1 MAMTHP
7 SSPPPAFPWPDLA
20 GRLVDGGHVLP
31 VRVYYEDTD
40 FSGVVYHAS
49 YLRFFERGRTDFL
62 RLLGVGHAAMAAGA
76 FGSARAFAVRT
87 MTLDFRR
94 PATIDDVLEVTTR
107 RAALSGARIVLD
119 QTIARAGEALVTAS
133 VTVAVIDGEG
143 RPCRLPVSLRE
154 RLAEPAVRAA
164 P

>member
-1 MAMTHP
+1 MTHTP
-7 SSPPPAFPWPDLA
+7 SPPPAAASWPDLA

-62 RLLGVGHAAMAAGA
+62 RLLGIGHAAMAAGA
-76 FGSARAFAVRT
+76 FGAARAFAVRS

-94 PATIDDVLEVTTR
+94 PATIDDVLEVATR
-107 RAALSGARIVLD
+107 RAELSGARIVLD
-119 QTIARAGEALVTAS
+119 QTIARAGEVLVTAT
-133 VTVAVIDGEG
+133 VTVAVIDGDG
-143 RPCRLPVSLRE
+143 RPCRLPAAIRE
-154 RLAEPAVRAA
+154 RLG
-164 P
+164 

>member
-1 MAMTHP
+1 MTNP
-7 SSPPPAFPWPDLA
+7 PSPPPSTIPWPDLA

-49 YLRFFERGRTDFL
+49 YLRFLERGRTDFL
-62 RLLGVGHAAMAAGA
+62 RLLGIGHAAMAAGA
-76 FGSARAFAVRT
+76 FGAARAFAVRT
-87 MTLDFRR
+87 MSLDFRK

-107 RAALSGARIVLD
+107 RAELSGARIVLD
-119 QTIARAGEALVTAS
+119 QAIARDGVVLVTAT

-143 RPCRLPVSLRE
+143 RPCRLPVAIRE
-154 RLAEPAVRAA
+154 RLG
-164 P
+164 

>member
-1 MAMTHP
+1 MTRLP
-7 SSPPPAFPWPDLA
+7 SPPLAAPWPDLA
-20 GRLVDGGHVLP
+20 GRLVAGGHVLP

-49 YLRFFERGRTDFL
+49 YLRFLERGRTDFL
-62 RLLGVGHAAMAAGA
+62 RLLGIGHAAMAAGA

-107 RAALSGARIVLD
+107 RADVSGARIVLD
-119 QTIARAGEALVTAS
+119 QAIARDGVALVTAT

-143 RPCRLPVSLRE
+143 RPCRLPAAIRA
-154 RLAEPAVRAA
+154 RLG
-164 P
+164 

>member
-1 MAMTHP
+1 MT
-7 SSPPPAFPWPDLA
+7 SVSFPLS
-20 GRLVDGGHVLP
+20 GEIVENVHHLTQ
-31 VRVYYEDTD
+31 RVYYEDTD

-62 RLLGVGHAAMAAGA
+62 RLLGIGHAAMADGA
-76 FGSARAFAVRT
+76 FGAARAFAVRS

-107 RAALSGARIVLD
+107 RTELSGARIVLD
-119 QTIARAGEALVTAS
+119 QAIGRDGAVLVTAT

-143 RPCRLPVSLRE
+143 RPCRLPVAIRE
-154 RLAEPAVRAA
+154 RLG
-164 P
+164 

>member
-1 MAMTHP
+1 MSHTP
-7 SSPPPAFPWPDLA
+7 SPPPPAAPWPDLA

-76 FGSARAFAVRT
+76 FGVARAFAVRT

-94 PATIDDVLEVTTR
+94 AATIDDVLEVTTR
-107 RAALSGARIVLD
+107 RADLSGARIVLD
-119 QTIARAGEALVTAS
+119 QTIARDGETLVTAT
-133 VTVAVIDGEG
+133 VTVAVIDGDG
-143 RPCRLPVSLRE
+143 RPCRLPAAIRE
-154 RLAEPAVRAA
+154 RLG
-164 P
+164 

>member
-1 MAMTHP
+1 MAEP
-7 SSPPPAFPWPDLA
+7 PSPPPSAAPWPDLA

-76 FGSARAFAVRT
+76 FGAARAFAVRS
-87 MTLDFRR
+87 MSLDFRR
-94 PATIDDVLEVTTR
+94 PATIDDVLVVTTR
-107 RAALSGARIVLD
+107 RGDLSGARIVLD
-119 QTIARAGEALVTAS
+119 QTIARDGDTLVTAS

-143 RPCRLPVSLRE
+143 RPCRLPAAIRA
-154 RLAEPAVRAA
+154 RLG
-164 P
+164 

>member
-1 MAMTHP
+1 MAMTDP
-7 SSPPPAFPWPDLA
+7 SSPSPAFPWPDLA

-62 RLLGVGHAAMAAGA
+62 RLLGVGHTAMAAGA
-76 FGSARAFAVRT
+76 FGAARAFAVRA

-107 RAALSGARIVLD
+107 RAELTGARIVLD
-119 QTIARAGEALVTAS
+119 QTIARAGEVLVTAT
-133 VTVAVIDGEG
+133 VTVAVIDGDG
-143 RPCRLPVSLRE
+143 RPCRLPAAIRE
-154 RLAEPAVRAA
+154 RFG
-164 P
+164 

>member
-1 MAMTHP
+1 
-7 SSPPPAFPWPDLA
+7 
-20 GRLVDGGHVLP
+20 VLP

-76 FGSARAFAVRT
+76 FGVARAFAVRT

-94 PATIDDVLEVTTR
+94 AATIDDVLEVTTR
-107 RAALSGARIVLD
+107 RADLSGARIVLD
-119 QTIARAGEALVTAS
+119 QTIARDGETLVTAT
-133 VTVAVIDGEG
+133 VTVAVIDGDG
-143 RPCRLPVSLRE
+143 RPCRLPAAIRE
-154 RLAEPAVRAA
+154 RLG
-164 P
+164 

>member
-1 MAMTHP
+1 MAMTQ
-7 SSPPPAFPWPDLA
+7 PAPLPAAAWPDLA

-49 YLRFFERGRTDFL
+49 YLRFLERGRTDFL
-62 RLLGVGHAAMAAGA
+62 RLLGIGHAAMAAGA

-107 RAALSGARIVLD
+107 RGDLSGARIVLD
-119 QTIARAGEALVTAS
+119 QTVTRKGEVLVTAS
-133 VTVAVIDGEG
+133 VTVAVIDGAG
-143 RPCRLPVSLRE
+143 RPCRLPAAIRE
-154 RLAEPAVRAA
+154 RFG
-164 P
+164 

>member
-1 MAMTHP
+1 MTRSHTP
-7 SSPPPAFPWPDLA
+7 SPPPSAASWPDLA
-20 GRLVDGGHVLP
+20 GRLVEGGHVLP

-62 RLLGVGHAAMAAGA
+62 RLLGIGHAAMAAGA
-76 FGSARAFAVRT
+76 FGAARAFAVRS

-107 RAALSGARIVLD
+107 RAGLSGARIVLD
-119 QTIARAGEALVTAS
+119 QTIARAGEVLVTAT

-143 RPCRLPVSLRE
+143 RPCRLPAAIHE
-154 RLAEPAVRAA
+154 RLR
-164 P
+164 

>member
-1 MAMTHP
+1 MTRSHTP
-7 SSPPPAFPWPDLA
+7 SPPPSATAWPDLA

-62 RLLGVGHAAMAAGA
+62 RLLGIGHAAMAVGA
-76 FGSARAFAVRT
+76 FGSARAFAVRS

-107 RAALSGARIVLD
+107 RAELSGARIVLD
-119 QTIARAGEALVTAS
+119 QAIARAGEVLVTAT
-133 VTVAVIDGEG
+133 VTVAVIDGDG
-143 RPCRLPVSLRE
+143 RPCRLPAAIRE
-154 RLAEPAVRAA
+154 RLG
-164 P
+164 